1 MATVC
6 DTEEYISKILNSRRA
21 GERDVLA
28 FYEHRIGCIGKNPR
42 LMLLPMDDHLAHR
55 GDGVFENIKWVNG
68 KLYQLD
74 AHIERMKQSV
84 KGLHLSPPCTW
95 EKLAELAVDVAR
107 AAETPN
113 GLLRIL
119 IGRGPGGFSIDPK
132 ECPVSSLYIVAY
144 QLKQKP
150 EKWFEKGATAFRSSI
165 PAKPSHMAR
174 VKSANYIPNVL
185 MKREADERGYDF
197 PFSFDADDFIAEGA
211 TENIALVTQQGT
223 LLVPEFSNALVGTTI
238 MRAVELMKDDI
249 KIEFG
254 PVREDDLYKAK
265 EVLIFGT
272 SSDCVSIVRFE
283 GQPIGDV
290 RPGPVSKEI
299 RRRLQEDLE
308 ANGLPL

>member
-1 MATVC
+1 VATVC
-6 DTEEYISKILNSRRA
+6 DTEEYISRILNSRRA

-74 AHIERMKQSV
+74 AHIERMKHSV

-119 IGRGPGGFSIDPK
+119 IGRGPGGFSINPK
-132 ECPVSSLYIVAY
+132 ECPVSSLYIVACT
-144 QLKQKP
+144 LKLKP
-150 EKWFEKGATAFRSSI
+150 EEWFEKGATAFRSSI

-197 PFSFDADDFIAEGA
+197 PFSFDSDDFIAEGA
-211 TENIALVTQQGT
+211 TENIAIVTQQDT

-238 MRAVELMKDDI
+238 MRAIELMKDEI

-290 RPGPVSKEI
+290 KPGPVSKRI
-299 RRRLQEDLE
+299 RKRLQEDLE